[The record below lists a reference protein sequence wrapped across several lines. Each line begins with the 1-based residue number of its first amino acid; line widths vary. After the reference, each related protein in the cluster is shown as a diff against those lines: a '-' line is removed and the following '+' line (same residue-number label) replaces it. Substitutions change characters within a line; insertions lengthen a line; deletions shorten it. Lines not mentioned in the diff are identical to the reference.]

1 MRSVTVPLMAVE
13 MTFGFQESVRSAALD
28 HGQSIGPELKNPLA
42 TAREP
47 IDAAKRR
54 RYSERGSS
62 VRRCYLRLTR
72 DSNVEHRAPLNLLT
86 SRTDRFI
93 ASIDIVRASHF
104 AA

>member
-1 MRSVTVPLMAVE
+1 MAVK
-13 MTFGFQESVRSAALD
+13 MTFGFQESEDQPHSDNR
-28 HGQSIGPELKNPLA
+28 QSIGPELKNSLA

-47 IDAAKRR
+47 IDAVKRR

-72 DSNVEHRAPLNLLT
+72 DSNEEHRAPLNLLT
-86 SRTDRFI
+86 SRTDRFV